1 MTEQAKPELN
11 RNTRKTLVGIVT
23 SAKMNKT
30 RRVEVPRLAKHAK
43 YQKYFRRQTVCYV
56 HDEKNES
63 QEGDRVEIAETRP
76 LSKQKRWRLV
86 KIVQKGARFDETVN
100 ISATAGE
107 PVSAA
112 EGEPAST

>member
-1 MTEQAKPELN
+1 MTEQAKPALN

-23 SAKMNKT
+23 SAKMSKT

-43 YQKYFRRQTVCYV
+43 YMKYMRRQTICYV

-76 LSKQKRWRLV
+76 LSKLKRWRLV
-86 KIVQKGARFDETVN
+86 KIIQKGARIDETVN
-100 ISATAGE
+100 IGAT
-107 PVSAA
+107 
-112 EGEPAST
+112 EGEPAAT